1 MQDYRAASLF
11 QPSNLAKAIEQ
22 TMDPSSGAAPYLF
35 GSIISIPHTI
45 VARTVAVLGQDFIMV
60 DAQHTPIDAENL
72 VRIIQTINLSS
83 EGKTV
88 AVVRVPSARSDLLT
102 YALDAGAGGI
112 IFPHIDTPEQAA
124 EAVSKCRYAY
134 SDGDRSLA
142 PAVLVPGVTDV
153 APPGSSH
160 ERIADKHIA
169 VIIQIESP
177 LALDNADAI
186 ASIPGVSSLMLGVG
200 DLRVAMKLPS
210 RAVDGK
216 DEPILLDA
224 IDRLVGVSRR
234 HRMPLAVVAF
244 KLSAA
249 SSAWLKDFQLLLTT
263 ADFLCVVKGHR
274 EDLARIKGALAEITG
289 GPPDGALRN

>member
-1 MQDYRAASLF
+1 LRLSQLCFYFSYSAV
-11 QPSNLAKAIEQ
+11 NH
-22 TMDPSSGAAPYLF
+22 
-35 GSIISIPHTI
+35 GS
-45 VARTVAVLGQDFIMV
+45 Q
-60 DAQHTPIDAENL
+60 
-72 VRIIQTINLSS
+72 
-83 EGKTV
+83 
-88 AVVRVPSARSDLLT
+88 
-102 YALDAGAGGI
+102 
-112 IFPHIDTPEQAA
+112 
-124 EAVSKCRYAY
+124 
-134 SDGDRSLA
+134 
-142 PAVLVPGVTDV
+142 
-153 APPGSSH
+153 
-160 ERIADKHIA
+160 
-169 VIIQIESP
+169 